1 MTNARQ
7 TQTYLT
13 NYWTKGLN
21 FYHFP
26 RLRGNIRV
34 WGTLSILYYRR
45 FVRLSKSVG
54 QSVGCNNDTQDRESA
69 LEKSLQG
76 FNHFCMGKANFG
88 IMGEGV
94 FWIAIANG
102 AQDDC

>member
-1 MTNARQ
+1 MTTARQ

-26 RLRGNIRV
+26 RLSGNIRG
-34 WGTLSILYYRR
+34 WGTLSISYYRG
-45 FVRLSKSVG
+45 FVRLGKSVG
-54 QSVGCNNDTQDRESA
+54 QSVGYNNDTQVRESA

-76 FNHFCMGKANFG
+76 LNHF
-88 IMGEGV
+88 
-94 FWIAIANG
+94 
-102 AQDDC
+102 